1 MPTQVRTAPRVFSLG
16 AHRTRGHSAAA
27 VRTTYLLVAA
37 LGLAACRTSNGNGDD
52 SPVDAA
58 PDGVDGVGCTA
69 LTPRAVPLEA
79 FVGPTGLQQRMT
91 ALIDSAQTSLDVQMY
106 LFTVK
111 PLADRIVAA
120 KQRGV
125 AVRVILDPDEQGN
138 NAVEPIF
145 TAGSVTFRQST
156 PLYTYSHAKYL
167 IVDRTAVAIMS
178 MNFNIDAMNTERNH
192 GVIDRDPEDVADVQA
207 IFEMDWALA
216 GNEPPK
222 PANLDCTRL
231 IVSPNNARQRIIEH
245 INSAKSTLELELM
258 YLADT
263 AVRNAVGQAKQ
274 RGANVRVILEDP
286 TDESVSFL
294 TGLGIPVKFPPA
306 SIYLHA
312 KLVIADGIAFVGS
325 ENMSLTSLSKNRE
338 LGVLVL
344 EPSQQAVIKASFESD
359 WTASDGM

>member
-1 MPTQVRTAPRVFSLG
+1 MRTS
-16 AHRTRGHSAAA
+16 
-27 VRTTYLLVAA
+27 YLLVTA
-37 LGLAACRTSNGNGDD
+37 LSLAACRTSNGSGDD
-52 SPVDAA
+52 APGDAA
-58 PDGVDGVGCTA
+58 PDAVDGVGCTA

-91 ALIDSAQTSLDVQMY
+91 TLIDSAQTTLDVQMY

-125 AVRVILDPDEQGN
+125 VVRVILDPDEQGN

-145 TAGSVTFRQST
+145 TTGGVTFRQSS

-167 IVDRTAVAIMS
+167 IVDRSAVAIMS
-178 MNFNIDAMNTERNH
+178 MNFNLDAMNLERNY

-207 IFEMDWALA
+207 IFEMDWAMA
-216 GNEPPK
+216 GNEAPK

-231 IVSPNNARQRIIEH
+231 VVSPNNSRQRIIEH
-245 INSAKSTLELELM
+245 INSAKTTLELELM
-258 YLADT
+258 YLSET

-274 RGANVRVILEDP
+274 RGVNVRVILEDP
-286 TDESVSFL
+286 TDESVGFL
-294 TGLGIPVKFPPA
+294 TGLGIPVRFPPP

-312 KLVIADGIAFVGS
+312 KLVIADGVAFVGS
-325 ENMSLTSLSKNRE
+325 ENMSLTSLTKNRE
-338 LGVLVL
+338 VGVLVL
-344 EPSQQAVIKASFESD
+344 EPSQQTVIKTAFESD
-359 WTASDGM
+359 WTSSDGM